1 MIQQLFPERT
11 REQMKLKF
19 KLEERRNPL
28 KLNDALSS
36 RSKRERNPFTLSRS
50 FLCIQKPESFVV
62 FADFTHF
69 KNVIK
74 KLQQEAAAAKE
85 GEEEEEAG
93 AEAETTDVPE
103 NVESPNF
110 LFAP

>member
-19 KLEERRNPL
+19 KLEGRRNPL

-50 FLCIQKPESFVV
+50 FLCI
-62 FADFTHF
+62 
-69 KNVIK
+69 
-74 KLQQEAAAAKE
+74 
-85 GEEEEEAG
+85 
-93 AEAETTDVPE
+93 
-103 NVESPNF
+103 
-110 LFAP
+110 